1 MFYPK
6 PAECAVVAS
15 FIDAVLKDDSAT
27 VRVLVL
33 QGPPPSGKSSF
44 ARALETVL
52 TEHAV
57 PTIFLSAEY
66 VRMFGDR
73 GLRRPP
79 PAANTVALFLEWRE
93 GAAELSECLRTC
105 VTAGIRSMVLC
116 VYKDTPVRIDGVE
129 DVSVTVLPLSRL
141 PKDYLGAEA
150 VPLLADTMRS
160 LLARP

>member
-33 QGPPPSGKSSF
+33 QGLGPSGKTSL
-44 ARALETVL
+44 ARALNTVL

-57 PTIFLSAEY
+57 PTIFLSADY
-66 VRMFGDR
+66 VRMIGDCA
-73 GLRRPP
+73 LRRLP
-79 PAANTVALFLEWRE
+79 PAKNRVGLLLEWTQ

-105 VTAGIRSMVLC
+105 VTAGIRSMVLS
-116 VYKDTPVRIDGVE
+116 VYVDTPVSIDGVE
-129 DVSVTVLPLSRL
+129 DVSVTVLPLSPL
-141 PKDYLGAEA
+141 PEDYLGAEA